1 MFHVSKDEMKNIIF
15 LKQIK
20 AISLSGIVC
29 LFVGFFTRPVKS
41 QYWKDLL

>member
-1 MFHVSKDEMKNIIF
+1 MFHVSKNEMKNIIF

-20 AISLSGIVC
+20 AISISGIVC

-41 QYWKDLL
+41 EYLKDFL